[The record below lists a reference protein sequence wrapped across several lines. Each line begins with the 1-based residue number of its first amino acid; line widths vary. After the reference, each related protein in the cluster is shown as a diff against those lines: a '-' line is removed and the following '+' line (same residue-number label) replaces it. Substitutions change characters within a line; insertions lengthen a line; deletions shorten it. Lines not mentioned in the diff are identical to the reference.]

1 MKEPQTTTLT
11 ARVTP
16 AMKRQFVTKANREPN
31 KTPSDVLRDLV
42 AVYLSNQ
49 PTKETAK

>member
-31 KTPSDVLRDLV
+31 KTPSDVLRDLITS
-42 AVYLSNQ
+42 YLSK
-49 PTKETAK
+49 KETAK

>member
-11 ARVTP
+11 ARVSP
-16 AMKRQFVTKANREPN
+16 SVKRQFVTKANREPN

-42 AVYLSNQ
+42 TVYLSNQ
-49 PTKETAK
+49 PKKETAK